1 MTLKIINLFFR
12 FYFMIQRFG
21 AILLFYKPYLIWSFA
36 ATILLISL
44 GSEYAVICLAK
55 LFLTGFLW
63 YFLSET
69 TAKRKLIFYKNLGI
83 SSFKL
88 FGIIYIIDIF
98 ITSLF
103 YKLIGV
109 FI

>member
-1 MTLKIINLFFR
+1 
-12 FYFMIQRFG
+12 MIHRFG
-21 AILLFYKPYLIWSFA
+21 AILLFYKPYLIWSFGV
-36 ATILLISL
+36 TILLLSL
-44 GSEYAVICLAK
+44 GSDLAVICVVK

-69 TAKRKLIFYKNLGI
+69 TAKRKLLFYKNLGI

-88 FGIIYIIDIF
+88 FGIIYLIDIF

-109 FI
+109 YI